1 MYVKTNY
8 YRALQVISQVLTPTL
23 KIMAVVTTLILA
35 LEPYQN
41 SKTNIKQTSLLLL
54 LEDNYIPIAK
64 PRNKS
69 KFYTSTSLLY
79 TFGSPN
85 KIFRKNNHR
94 IYPDT
99 TILHDKKFN
108 LQLKKEEKKFFFLIY
123 KQIITTF
130 YFLLQNSFIKYFI
143 YINIVYS
150 LIYKYFNIY

>member
-1 MYVKTNY
+1 MQ
-8 YRALQVISQVLTPTL
+8 AISQVLTPTL
-23 KIMAVVTTLILA
+23 KIVVVLNSPSLVLYLSSSWKTYIIYNP
-35 LEPYQN
+35 EPPLQD
-41 SKTNIKQTSLLLL
+41 
-54 LEDNYIPIAK
+54 DNHIPIAK

-85 KIFRKNNHR
+85 KIFRKNNHW

-99 TILHDKKFN
+99 TILHDQKFN
-108 LQLKKEEKKFFFLIY
+108 LQLKKEEKNFLFLIC
-123 KQIITTF
+123 KRIITTF

-150 LIYKYFNIY
+150 SIYKYFNVYWYYKRYAI